1 LAKVQNNL
9 IKTRCIVEPFLPTSV
24 LLFMALKIGNTA
36 PKFNLKSTGEKS
48 IDTSTDLKGKSF
60 ILYFYPKD
68 FTPGCTAEACEFRDQ
83 FEAFRELEIPVF
95 GISKDTISTHE
106 RFKKEH
112 KLPFDLLSDPKGEVC
127 KAYDALIP
135 LIKMP
140 KRITYLID
148 NDHKIAAVFSEMF
161 ESKGHIES
169 MLKSI
174 K

>member
-1 LAKVQNNL
+1 
-9 IKTRCIVEPFLPTSV
+9 
-24 LLFMALKIGNTA
+24 MALALGAKA
-36 PKFNLKSTGEKS
+36 PDFSLPATSEKTVS
-48 IDTSTDLKGKSF
+48 LSKDYAGKAL

-68 FTPGCTAEACEFRDQ
+68 FTKVCTAEACEFRDQ
-83 FEAFRELEIPVF
+83 FEAFRNLEVPVF
-95 GISKDTISTHE
+95 GISRDDIPTHE
-106 RFKKEH
+106 RFKKEY
-112 KLPFDLLSDPKGEVC
+112 KLPFELLSDQTGKVC

-148 NDHKIAAVFSEMF
+148 QEHKIAGVFSDMF

-169 MLKSI
+169 MLRKLR

>member
-1 LAKVQNNL
+1 
-9 IKTRCIVEPFLPTSV
+9 
-24 LLFMALKIGNTA
+24 MALKIGQKA
-36 PKFNLKSTGEKS
+36 PDFKLNSTSGQILNMSEN
-48 IDTSTDLKGKSF
+48 LKGKAF

-83 FEAFRELEIPVF
+83 FEAFRNLDVPVYGVSRDDIP
-95 GISKDTISTHE
+95 SHE
-106 RFKKEH
+106 KFKKTY
-112 KLPFDLLSDPKGEVC
+112 KLPFDLLSDSDGKVC

-140 KRITYLID
+140 KRVTYLID
-148 NDHKIAAVFSEMF
+148 DKHEIAGVFSDMF

-169 MLKSI
+169 MLSKLKKSTTV

>member
-1 LAKVQNNL
+1 
-9 IKTRCIVEPFLPTSV
+9 
-24 LLFMALKIGNTA
+24 MALKTGTTA
-36 PKFNLKSTGEKS
+36 PEFNLKSTGAKS
-48 IDTSTDLKGKSF
+48 IDSSKDLKEKPF

-68 FTPGCTAEACEFRDQ
+68 FTRGCTAEACEFRDQ
-83 FEAFRELEIPVF
+83 FEAFRNLDIPVF
-95 GISKDTISTHE
+95 GISKDDIPTHE

-112 KLPFDLLSDPKGEVC
+112 GLPFDLLSDPSGEVC

-148 NDHKIAAVFSEMF
+148 KEHRIKAVFSEMF
-161 ESKGHIES
+161 ESKGHIEA
-169 MLKSI
+169 MLKSLE